1 MTDLQNCMAVTVYAC
16 SGNET
21 NMVWSVAV
29 RYLSTLK
36 RKTKWT
42 AAAVQYHR
50 ELCYQS
56 VSISSWRQSHE
67 WWDSSRSGTRH
78 CRLVQSSI

>member
-29 RYLSTLK
+29 RSLSTLK

-56 VSISSWRQSHE
+56 SQHQQLETVTRMMRQ
-67 WWDSSRSGTRH
+67 
-78 CRLVQSSI
+78 